1 MIRKAIKHDLK
12 KILEITNECA
22 KKMISENI
30 YQWNEFYPNA
40 EVFEKDLESNS
51 LYVMEYKENVIGC
64 ICISDYKDIE
74 YETISWK
81 TEDHN
86 IYIHRLAVL
95 PKFQGMGYAQKMM
108 SYAEG
113 YAKKKLYLSVRLDT
127 FSKNLKNQKFYEKRG
142 YIKLGKIYFPKQSK
156 YPFYCYELIC

>member
-22 KKMISENI
+22 KKMILENI

-64 ICISDYKDIE
+64 ISISDYKDIE

-113 YAKKKLYLSVRLDT
+113 YAKKKTL
-127 FSKNLKNQKFYEKRG
+127 
-142 YIKLGKIYFPKQSK
+142 
-156 YPFYCYELIC
+156 LICSTRYFF

>member
-22 KKMISENI
+22 KKMILENI

-64 ICISDYKDIE
+64 ISISDYKDIE

-127 FSKNLKNQKFYEKRG
+127 LF
-142 YIKLGKIYFPKQSK
+142 IKLLQIFFNCCSVKSCRSFNCC
-156 YPFYCYELIC
+156 FETFLRNLLIQTCF